1 VVYLQDLDPTEGVA
15 KLIDFTTYDRRR
27 KMMPGACFTLGRHDE
42 KTVELYLDEIAKL
55 TEEAVKRIP
64 RLDFE
69 FIFFE
74 ILQRTILH
82 ELLHKYGAN
91 DERFI
96 ARATAWARELKSKGV
111 GRIHKV
117 SR

>member
-1 VVYLQDLDPTEGVA
+1 
-15 KLIDFTTYDRRR
+15 
-27 KMMPGACFTLGRHDE
+27 MMPGACFTLGRHDE

-55 TEEAVKRIP
+55 TEEAVKRIS
-64 RLDFE
+64 RLDFD

-82 ELLHKYGAN
+82 ELLHKYGAS

-96 ARATAWARELKSKGV
+96 ARATAWARELTQ
-111 GRIHKV
+111 RD
-117 SR
+117 R